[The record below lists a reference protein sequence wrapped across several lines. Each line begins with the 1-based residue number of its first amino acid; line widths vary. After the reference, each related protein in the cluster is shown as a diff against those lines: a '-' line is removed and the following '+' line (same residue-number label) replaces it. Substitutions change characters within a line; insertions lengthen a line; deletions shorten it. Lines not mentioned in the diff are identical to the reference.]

1 MIKRVKK
8 KEFLLNFVMKKNK
21 MAPLK
26 PSLREKKR
34 YVAFEIISEKPL
46 LDFKKVSAS
55 IWQSILSYLGSYGA
69 ANAGV
74 WILSDK
80 YNPETQRGLL
90 RVNRK
95 EVEKLKGSFVFIDN
109 IDGTKVIVRSLGVSG
124 ILKKAES
131 KYLNI

>member
-1 MIKRVKK
+1 
-8 KEFLLNFVMKKNK
+8 MKKNK

-34 YVAFEIISEKPL
+34 YIAFEIISEKPMPE
-46 LDFKKVSAS
+46 FRKISGS
-55 IWQSILSYLGSYGA
+55 IWQGLLSYLGSYGA
-69 ANAGV
+69 AKAGV
-74 WILSDK
+74 WILHDK

-90 RVNRK
+90 RVSRK
-95 EVEKLKGSFVFIDN
+95 EVEKVKGAFVLIDN
-109 IDGTKVIVRSLGVSG
+109 IDNIPVIIRSIGVSG